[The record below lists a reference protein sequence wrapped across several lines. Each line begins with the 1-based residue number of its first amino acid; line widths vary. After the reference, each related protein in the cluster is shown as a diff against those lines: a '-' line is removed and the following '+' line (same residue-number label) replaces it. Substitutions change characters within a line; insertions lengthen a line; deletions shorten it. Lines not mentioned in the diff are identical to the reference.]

1 MKKTMKKMKLQH
13 RSCLAAALVAL
24 LFAGALPV
32 PGLGVDAAQA
42 VEAAGSLDELLKRVQ
57 DNWRKEQK
65 VNKQRESE
73 FKSAKQ
79 RQAALLKKTVA
90 TRDAEEERSARLEKQ
105 FEVNELAIAES
116 EELLASR
123 LGNLGELFGV
133 VRQVAGDTAG
143 MVNGSLISSQY
154 SDREEFLSALGQ
166 SKALPAVDDLEKLY
180 GSRLKEMVES
190 GKVVRYTTS
199 VVAVDGEENQR
210 EVVRIG
216 AFNAISEGNY
226 LVWSPDTRKLA
237 ELGRQPAGKYHST
250 AQDIMSLQSGHTPV
264 ALDPARGAILQVLI
278 KTPSLRERL
287 QFGGVVGYS
296 IIGIGSLT
304 FVVGLLRLVFLFM
317 ISTQVKAQRKNPGTP
332 GNNPLGRVLRVG
344 KDNSSKDVETLE
356 LKMEETILQETARVE
371 RFLWLI
377 KVVSAVTPLMGLLGT
392 VTGMIRT
399 FQIITLFGTGDPK
412 LMAGGISE
420 ALVTTMLGLVA
431 AIPLVLLHS
440 WMSSI
445 SKTVVD
451 VLEEQG
457 TGIVA
462 AQAETTGTKGA
473 AA

>member
-1 MKKTMKKMKLQH
+1 MSGLNKQERRLERRW
-13 RSCLAAALVAL
+13 RSTTLLCLIAGLLCSTASFWATTAATAE
-24 LFAGALPV
+24 P
-32 PGLGVDAAQA
+32 AA
-42 VEAAGSLDELLKRVQ
+42 SLDQLLERVQ
-57 DNWRKEQK
+57 SNWREEQTA
-65 VNKQRESE
+65 NKQREAD
-73 FKSAKQ
+73 FKSA
-79 RQAALLKKTVA
+79 RQQQAQLLENATA
-90 TRDAEEERSARLEKQ
+90 TRDAEEARSARLEKQ
-105 FEVNELAIAES
+105 FETNELSIAES

-123 LGNLGELFGV
+123 LGNLGELFGI

-143 MVNGSLISSQY
+143 LINGSLISSQFP
-154 SDREEFLSALGQ
+154 DREEFLSDLGQ

-180 GSRLKEMVES
+180 GTLLQEMIES
-190 GKVVRYTTS
+190 GKVVRFATS
-199 VVAVDGEENQR
+199 VVAINGEESQR
-210 EVVRIG
+210 EVVRVG

-250 AQDIMSLQSGHTPV
+250 AEEIGGLKSGHTPF

-278 KTPSLRERL
+278 KTPSFSERI

-296 IIGIGSLT
+296 IIGIGALT
-304 FVVGLLRLVFLFM
+304 FVVGMLRLIVLFM
-317 ISTQVKAQRKNPGTP
+317 ISTKVKAQRRNPATP
-332 GNNPLGRVLRVG
+332 GDNPLGRVLAVG
-344 KDNSSKDVETLE
+344 QGSRGMDVETLE
-356 LKMEETILQETARVE
+356 LKMEETILQETSKLE

-440 WMSSI
+440 WLSSI

-462 AQAETTGTKGA
+462 AQAETDGEAK
-473 AA
+473 

>member
-1 MKKTMKKMKLQH
+1 MSGLNKQMRAFERCLQGAVVT
-13 RSCLAAALVAL
+13 SLVIGAFSGAVGLWAGTASAAE
-24 LFAGALPV
+24 P
-32 PGLGVDAAQA
+32 AA
-42 VEAAGSLDELLKRVQ
+42 SLDELLERVQ
-57 DNWRKEQK
+57 SNWRTEQK
-65 VNKQRESE
+65 ANKQREAE
-73 FKSAKQ
+73 FRSARQ
-79 RQAALLKKTVA
+79 RQAQLLEEASA
-90 TRDAEEERSARLEKQ
+90 TRRAEEARSAALEKQ
-105 FEVNELAIAES
+105 FEANELSIAEN
-116 EELLASR
+116 ETLLASR

-143 MVNGSLISSQY
+143 MVDGSLISSQFP
-154 SDREEFLSALGQ
+154 DREEFLSNLGQ
-166 SKALPAVDDLEKLY
+166 SKALPDVEDLENLY
-180 GSRLKEMVES
+180 GALLQEMIES

-199 VVAVDGEENQR
+199 VVAVNGEESQQ

-216 AFNAISEGNY
+216 AFNAVSDGNY

-237 ELGRQPAGKYHST
+237 ELGRQPAGKYHRT
-250 AQDIMSLQSGHTPV
+250 AADIEELQSGHTPF

-278 KTPSLRERL
+278 KTPSLSERI

-304 FVVGLLRLVFLFM
+304 FVIGILRLLALFL
-317 ISTQVKAQRKNPGTP
+317 ISNRVKAQRKQPAQPGD
-332 GNNPLGRVLRVG
+332 NPLGRVLAVG
-344 KDNSSKDVETLE
+344 EKNRSCDVETLE
-356 LKMEETILQETARVE
+356 LKMEEVVLQETSKLE

-440 WMSSI
+440 WLSSI
-445 SKTVVD
+445 SKSVVD

-457 TGIVA
+457 AGIVA
-462 AQAETTGTKGA
+462 AQAEGSGEAT
-473 AA
+473 